1 MHQDLRREI
10 EELSKQIV
18 YCHHQDLH
26 YMPVEQVAHRLG
38 FTNAVL
44 IQRME
49 SLSDGISFENMGA
62 NYGDFDSPH
71 HWIISWRDGDD
82 VKLRFTRS
90 AMVLY
95 AEQKLVSSKNII
107 WQHARVCA
115 LVLAAFDLHRMKL
128 MDLIN
133 LEEIYVRFKDNEAIF
148 LARQTD
154 ALRLKKPKSQAKSM
168 S

>member
-1 MHQDLRREI
+1 MHQDIRRVI
-10 EELSKQIV
+10 EKLSEQIV

-26 YMPVEQVAHRLG
+26 YMPVEQVAHRMG
-38 FTNAVL
+38 FTNTAL
-44 IQRME
+44 IQRMQ
-49 SLSDGISFENMGA
+49 SLSDGINFENMGA

-71 HWIISWRDGDD
+71 HWIVSSREGDD

-90 AMVLY
+90 AMLLY
-95 AEQKLVSSKNII
+95 AEQKLVSSKNIT

-115 LVLAAFDLHRMKL
+115 LVLAAFDLHRMKR
-128 MDLIN
+128 MNLIN

-154 ALRLKKPKSQAKSM
+154 ALRLKNTRSQAKSM